1 MDVTTPTESSTNCHQ
16 VSEILSRI
24 GDKWTVL
31 LVRALHAQPHRFGSL
46 RRQVNGISQ
55 QMLTRT
61 LKNLE
66 RDGIVARTVHATNP
80 PQVEYALT
88 ALGRSLGATVKLLAD
103 WALANHEWIRE
114 SRTRYDSAQQR
125 SPG

>member
-1 MDVTTPTESSTNCHQ
+1 MDVTTPIESSANCQQ
-16 VSEILSRI
+16 VSEILGRI

-46 RRQVNGISQ
+46 KRRVNGISQ
-55 QMLTRT
+55 QMLTRS
-61 LKNLE
+61 LKTLE
-66 RDGIVARTVHATNP
+66 RDGIVVRTVHATNP

-88 ALGRSLGATVKLLAD
+88 ALGHSLSAAVKLLAD
-103 WALANHEWIRE
+103 WALANHEAIRE

-125 SPG
+125 PPA